1 MMGYDDDCLI
11 IMMMSNICVKHLRYA
26 KQEPFLHIPPL
37 LSTILY
43 YHVYH
48 PSSQF
53 PMYTAL
59 HYSTKIL
66 HFMEIDRTPLP
77 VIHTYT
83 HTHTHTLA
91 KRGLVANSFPDD
103 EA

>member
-1 MMGYDDDCLI
+1 MKMIMMGYDDDDDL

-37 LSTILY
+37 PSTILY

-48 PSSQF
+48 SDSQF

-59 HYSTKIL
+59 LNKNIALY
-66 HFMEIDRTPLP
+66 
-77 VIHTYT
+77 
-83 HTHTHTLA
+83 
-91 KRGLVANSFPDD
+91 GNWPDPPP
-103 EA
+103 